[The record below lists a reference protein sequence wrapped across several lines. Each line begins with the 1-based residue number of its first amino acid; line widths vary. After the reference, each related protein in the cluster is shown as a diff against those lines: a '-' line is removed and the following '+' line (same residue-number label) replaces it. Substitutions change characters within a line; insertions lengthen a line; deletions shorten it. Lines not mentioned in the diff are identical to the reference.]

1 MTTETNTEASNA
13 TDQVAFDI
21 PSIDELNWDTLVNY
35 DYSGVS
41 ELIVTYSMQILAA
54 GAIFFIGRWVVRR
67 LVNVV
72 KKGLSKTKM
81 DPTLVGFLGNILF
94 GIGLVFVI
102 VAAMSQVGIDTTSF
116 AAAIAAAGLA
126 IGLALQGSL
135 SNFAAGFLIILFGF
149 FKKGDYVEVAGVG
162 GSVEDISI
170 FTTTLIT
177 PDNRTIIIPNGNITT
192 DNIINYTANK
202 RRRLDLVIGVAYD
215 ADLKKTQKLLMKV
228 ITGHEKVLT
237 NPEPVVE
244 VNELGASSVDFIVR
258 PWVKTEDLWQTKWD
272 LMKDIKIE
280 LDKAGIGIPFPQRDV
295 HLFIEDGQTLP
306 IKTSKA
312 KTTAKKK

>member
-149 FKKGDYVEVAGVG
+149 FKKGDYIEAAGTA
-162 GSVEDISI
+162 GSVEEISI
-170 FTTTLIT
+170 FTTTLLT

-237 NPEPVVE
+237 NPEPIVE